1 MLQVLSPYDGFGP
14 LKYLLFHHPW
24 LIIGW
29 LWKVRQGPSSN
40 SKDMTHCFCLGI
52 ASIPKQLMW
61 LNCEPVNQRYFNSK
75 IIIFFIKTISVL
87 SESWSYYPGQI
98 SWELGLP
105 RESVI
110 EEWFGRIAR
119 PCEDCGESR
128 KVSGFSV
135 VPDIS
140 SSLVLHIP
148 SEKASVPS
156 EDSSRQDLHGS
167 QNRSDSWK
175 VSGTESSRKEG
186 VWLWGWF
193 EPDTMGITTCRRRK
207 RRAREEKKTSF

>member
-1 MLQVLSPYDGFGP
+1 M
-14 LKYLLFHHPW
+14 
-24 LIIGW
+24 
-29 LWKVRQGPSSN
+29 
-40 SKDMTHCFCLGI
+40 
-52 ASIPKQLMW
+52 
-61 LNCEPVNQRYFNSK
+61 NQRCLNTN

-110 EEWFGRIAR
+110 EEWFGRFPR

-135 VPDIS
+135 LPDIS
-140 SSLVLHIP
+140 SSVVLHIP
-148 SEKASVPS
+148 SKKASVPS